1 MCGTSFILK
10 IIKQHEYQTQRKSE
24 NGLEIIMEK
33 TQQYIWINGE
43 FKLWDDA
50 NIHLMTHSLHYS
62 GAVYEGMRAYNGN
75 ILLAEDHARRLV
87 YSANALGL
95 DFIYDLDDIIKYSYK
110 VLEKNQ
116 LKNAYVRPLIWREND
131 TLKMFNSG
139 MSTNFMIMALP
150 SNKPML
156 NDLRL
161 NVAKWLKMH
170 PRSMDPQ
177 AKSSAHYAMAIV
189 VQKDAKSL
197 GFDDSIQLDHDG
209 NVAECT
215 VSNIFF
221 AKGNKLY
228 TPKSGNFL
236 NGLTR
241 QYIIKMANEIGLE
254 AIEKDIKLDEIPQFD
269 SCFMT
274 GTSVEIAS
282 VKELQLQDEQMISFS
297 NSIIPQLRKEFMT
310 RVGKIEDA

>member
-1 MCGTSFILK
+1 MQKT
-10 IIKQHEYQTQRKSE
+10 
-24 NGLEIIMEK
+24 EK
-33 TQQYIWINGE
+33 YTWVNGE
-43 FKLWDDA
+43 FKLWDDS
-50 NIHLMTHSLHYS
+50 NIHLMNHSLHYS

-75 ILLAEDHARRLV
+75 IFLVEEHAERLIN
-87 YSANALGL
+87 SAKSLGL
-95 DFIYDLDDIIKYSYK
+95 DFKYDINEVVKYSYE

-116 LKNAYVRPLIWREND
+116 LKNAYIRPLIWRSSD
-131 TLKMFNSG
+131 TLKMFDNN
-139 MSTNFMIMALP
+139 MSTNFMIMALS

-170 PRSMDPQ
+170 PKSIDPQ
-177 AKSSAHYAMAIV
+177 AKSSAHYAMSIV

-197 GFDDSIQLDHDG
+197 GFDDSIQLDHD
-209 NVAECT
+209 NNIAECT

-228 TPKSGNFL
+228 TPKAGNFL

-241 QYIIKMANEIGLE
+241 QYVIKMANEMGLAVE
-254 AIEKDIKLDEIPQFD
+254 EKDIKLDQITEFD

-282 VKELQLQDEQMISFS
+282 VKELQLQDGEVINFT
-297 NSIIPQLRKEFMT
+297 NNIIPQLRQEFVK
-310 RVGKIEDA
+310 RVGKIEEA